1 MSRKGHVPIRMC
13 VGCHQRKK
21 KEMLIRLVK
30 SSEGAFSLD
39 ETRKHDG
46 RGYYLCPD
54 RSCMRMAQKKIKG
67 LGGTVGLMDHRHSS
81 IEGSPRG

>member
-13 VGCHQRKK
+13 VGCHQRRQ

-30 SSEGAFSLD
+30 NTEGGFSLD
-39 ETRKHDG
+39 ETRKHEG

-54 RSCMRMAQKKIKG
+54 RSCLRMAQKKIKG
-67 LGGTVGLMDHRHSS
+67 LGGTIGLMDHGHPS
-81 IEGSPRG
+81 IESGLRG

>member
-54 RSCMRMAQKKIKG
+54 RSCFKTAQKKIKG
-67 LGGTVGLMDHRHSS
+67 LETLGLMDHGHPS
-81 IEGSPRG
+81 IESGLRG